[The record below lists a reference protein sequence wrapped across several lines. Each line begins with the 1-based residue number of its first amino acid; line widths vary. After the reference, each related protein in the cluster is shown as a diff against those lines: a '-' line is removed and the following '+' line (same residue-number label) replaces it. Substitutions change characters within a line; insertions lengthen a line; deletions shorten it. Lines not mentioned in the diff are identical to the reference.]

1 MKFIIS
7 ESKLFNLMSKV
18 LDSYNFFI
26 YDDGKKF
33 NNYVYFMENSDDG
46 RALISLYK
54 KNALGFPSNKIY
66 VKHSLI
72 VEMSTLFPIGEDT
85 ALSMI
90 GMWAANKLNI
100 VPEDVID
107 ASKGEQYHRLVVDWY
122 KT

>member
-33 NNYVYFMENSDDG
+33 NNYVYFMEKSDDG

-54 KNALGFPSNKIY
+54 KNGLGFPANKIY

-72 VEMSTLFPIGEDT
+72 EEMSTLFPIGEDA

-90 GMWAANKLNI
+90 GMWVANKLNI

-107 ASKGEQYHRLVVDWY
+107 VSKEGHHHHRLVVGH
-122 KT
+122 